1 MFTEFNIYIQL
12 ICITVFW
19 VNVQNFNF
27 FLRHSVSFQGQKAV
41 FILDFE
47 IKMLTHFIFLF

>member
-12 ICITVFW
+12 ICITVFGLMYRT
-19 VNVQNFNF
+19 
-27 FLRHSVSFQGQKAV
+27 LRHSVSFQGQKAV

-47 IKMLTHFIFLF
+47 IKMLTQFIFLF

>member
-19 VNVQNFNF
+19 VNVQNLNF

-47 IKMLTHFIFLF
+47 IKMLTQFIFLF

>member
-41 FILDFE
+41 DFE
-47 IKMLTHFIFLF
+47 IKMLTQFIFLF